1 MDNAVTSAP
10 VRAEA
15 GARAHSRFWTPEE
28 DAVVRE
34 GFSTLGLS
42 GLARELDRTETAV
55 RIRAGR
61 FGLKTRQRRLWSGDE
76 VRRLGDLIR
85 DGKTIAE
92 SARIL
97 GRPVASVQ
105 LKMRALGLASS
116 RRARPWTSDQLDFL
130 RGCFDQGLPLGEIGS
145 RLGRTPEACRQKA
158 CRLGL
163 LPLRPRRSSPPANGA
178 AQGGAQ

>member
-1 MDNAVTSAP
+1 MDNVETGASA
-10 VRAEA
+10 RAPA
-15 GARAHSRFWTPEE
+15 QAHSRPWTPEE
-28 DAVVRE
+28 DEAVRE
-34 GFSTLGLS
+34 RFASSGLS
-42 GLARELDRTETAV
+42 GLARELGRTETAV

-85 DGKTIAE
+85 EGKTIAE

-105 LKMRALGLASS
+105 LKMRALGLTSS

-130 RGCFDQGLPLGEIGS
+130 RGCFDQGLPLREIGS

-158 CRLGL
+158 CRLGI
-163 LPLRPRRSSPPANGA
+163 LPLRPRRSSPLANGA
-178 AQGGAQ
+178 VQGGVQ